1 MTLRNR
7 APGSCEISV
16 QVEVL
21 GVAGLKGSL

>member
-7 APGSCEISV
+7 ATGSREIPE